1 MRIRIYLK
9 FIRMILFIEIAIN
22 AKLTCLTPPVLL

>member
-9 FIRMILFIEIAIN
+9 FIRMIILTEIAIN
-22 AKLTCLTPPVLL
+22 VKLTCLTAPVLL